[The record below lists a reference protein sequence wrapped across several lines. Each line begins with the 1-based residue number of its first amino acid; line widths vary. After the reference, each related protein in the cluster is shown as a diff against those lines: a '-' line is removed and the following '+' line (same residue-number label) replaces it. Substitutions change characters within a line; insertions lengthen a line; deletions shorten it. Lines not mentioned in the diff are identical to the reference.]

1 VSKVSPARGM
11 RDFLPAD
18 MRRRHW
24 VISRVREVFERY
36 GFEPLQTPALERIET
51 LTGKYGEEGDRLLFR
66 VLKRGEGGARGEADM
81 GMRYDLT
88 VPLARVMASH
98 PSLPTP
104 FRRYQIQSVWR
115 ADRPQR
121 GRFREFMQCD
131 VDTVGSTSPVAD
143 AECLAVVHAALKS
156 LGFEAFRIRVNH
168 REILR
173 AMVDRMGVPELE
185 GQVLV
190 ALDKLDKIGREGV
203 DRELV
208 ARGVPAEAAVELWR
222 LLACAPADASSEQGL
237 EALGAELNEAGQQAV
252 ANLHRVLALAAQLGV
267 PATHVLFDPTL
278 ARGLD
283 YYTGAVFETVV
294 LEPDIGSISGGGR
307 YDDLVGMFS
316 GRPLPA
322 VGVSLGIERILVVMD
337 ELGMFPD
344 LGSGV
349 QVMVVALGE
358 DELPAALAAAAVLR
372 DAGISVQVSPEP
384 MRFKKIMK
392 AAGRTAVPWLV
403 LVGDHERQA
412 GMVALRDMT
421 TREQVVVSPVDAAE
435 RILEPGA

>member
-1 VSKVSPARGM
+1 
-11 RDFLPAD
+11 
-18 MRRRHW
+18 MRRRLW
-24 VISRVREVFERY
+24 VIDTIRGVFERY
-36 GFEPLQTPALERIET
+36 GFEPLETPALERIET

-66 VLKRGEGGARGEADM
+66 VLKRGEGGKRGEADM
-81 GMRYDLT
+81 GLRYDLT

-98 PSLPTP
+98 GNLPSP
-104 FRRYQIQSVWR
+104 FRRYQIQPVWR

-131 VDTVGSTSPVAD
+131 IDTVGSSSPVAD
-143 AECLAVVHAALKS
+143 AECLAVVYDSLKA
-156 LGFEAFRIRVNH
+156 LGFEGFRIRVNH

-173 AMVDRMGVPELE
+173 SMVERMGVAALE

-203 DRELV
+203 DAELIK
-208 ARGVPAEAAVELWR
+208 RGVPADAAAELWR
-222 LLACAPADASSEQGL
+222 LLACAPADLGTEEGL
-237 EALGAELNEAGQQAV
+237 A
-252 ANLHRVLALAAQLGV
+252 ALAAELGDGGQAAAANLRAVLASAGSLGV
-267 PATHVLFDPTL
+267 PASHIGFDPTL

-307 YDDLVGMFS
+307 YDGLVGMFA
-316 GRPLPA
+316 GRQLPA

-344 LGSGV
+344 VDSGV
-349 QVMVVALGE
+349 QVLVVALGD
-358 DELPAALAAAAVLR
+358 DELPAALEAAATLR
-372 DAGISVQVSPEP
+372 GGGGAGVGAPEP

-392 AAGRTAVPWLV
+392 TAGRSGVPWLV
-403 LVGDHERQA
+403 LVGADERA
-412 GMVALRDMT
+412 DGKVALRDMS
-421 TREQVVVSPVDAAE
+421 TRDQVVISAGEALE
-435 RILEPGA
+435 RILA

>member
-11 RDFLPAD
+11 RDFLPDD

-24 VISRVREVFERY
+24 VIDRVRQVFERY
-36 GFEPLQTPALERIET
+36 GFEPLETPALERIET

-66 VLKRGEGGARGEADM
+66 VLERGAGAARGKTDM

-98 PSLPTP
+98 GDLPTP
-104 FRRYQIQSVWR
+104 FRRYQIQPVWR

-131 VDTVGSTSPVAD
+131 IDTVGTASPVAD
-143 AECLAVVHAALKS
+143 AECLAVVHDALRA
-156 LGFEAFRIRVNH
+156 LGFEGFRIRVNH

-173 AMVDRMGVPELE
+173 SMVARMGASELE

-203 DRELV
+203 DAELSQ
-208 ARGVPAEAAVELWR
+208 RGIPAEAGAELWR
-222 LLACAPADASSEQGL
+222 LLACAPAEAASQQGL
-237 EALGAELNEAGQQAV
+237 SALEAELDEPGRAAV
-252 ANLHRVLALAAQLGV
+252 ANLRQVLAHAERLGV
-267 PATHVLFDPTL
+267 APSSVRFDPTL

-307 YDDLVGMFS
+307 YDGLVGMFS
-316 GRPLPA
+316 GRELPA
-322 VGVSLGIERILVVMD
+322 VGVSLGIERILVVME

-344 LGSGV
+344 LGSTV
-349 QVMVVALGE
+349 QAMVVALGE
-358 DELPAALAAAAVLR
+358 DELPAALEAAASLR
-372 DAGISVQVSPEP
+372 AAGVSVQVQPEP
-384 MRFKKIMK
+384 MRFKKIMR
-392 AAGRTAVPWLV
+392 AASRGSVSWLV
-403 LVGDHERQA
+403 LVGEDERAA
-412 GMVALRDMT
+412 GAVALRSMT
-421 TREQVVVSPVDAAE
+421 TREQLVLPVEDAAR
-435 RILEPGA
+435 RILAVER

>member
-1 VSKVSPARGM
+1 VAKVSSARGM
-11 RDFLPAD
+11 RDYLPAD

-24 VISRVREVFERY
+24 VMDRIRAVFERY
-36 GFEPLQTPALERIET
+36 GFEPLETPALERIET

-66 VLKRGEGGARGEADM
+66 VLKRGAGGARGEADM
-81 GMRYDLT
+81 GLRYDLT
-88 VPLARVMASH
+88 VPLARVMATH
-98 PSLPTP
+98 GELPSP
-104 FRRYQIQSVWR
+104 FRRYQIQPVWR

-131 VDTVGSTSPVAD
+131 IDTVGSRSPVSD
-143 AECLAVVHAALKS
+143 AECLAVVHDALVA
-156 LGFEAFRIRVNH
+156 LGFEGFRIRVNH

-173 AMVDRMGVPELE
+173 SMVACMGVPELE
-185 GQVLV
+185 GAVLV

-203 DRELV
+203 DAEL
-208 ARGVPAEAAVELWR
+208 AQRGVSASAVAELWR
-222 LLACAPADASSEQGL
+222 LLDCAPATLGSEEG
-237 EALGAELNEAGQQAV
+237 LGALAAELSEAGQAAV
-252 ANLHRVLALAAQLGV
+252 ANLRLVLAHAARLGV
-267 PATHVLFDPTL
+267 PSACVCFDPTL

-307 YDDLVGMFS
+307 YDGLVGMFS

-344 LGSGV
+344 LGSTV

-358 DELPAALAAAAVLR
+358 DELPAALEAAAVLR
-372 DAGISVQVSPEP
+372 THGVSATVHPEP
-384 MRFKKIMK
+384 LRFKKIMR
-392 AAGRTAVPWLV
+392 AAGRAGVPWL
-403 LVGDHERQA
+403 LVVGPDEAAA
-412 GMVALRDMT
+412 GHVALRDMA
-421 TREQVVVSPVDAAE
+421 TREQVVIPAGEAAQ
-435 RILEPGA
+435 RILASSG